1 MAGCGQ
7 NDPSKNQSS
16 AEPAESSAVS
26 EASVTEESEQPE
38 SKPEKSKLS
47 SEDMEAEPKIK
58 PIIRI
63 DSEKRIEYYD
73 DFAKAS
79 EESNWVDGST
89 ITLLE
94 DVSCDANIVVSG
106 KKTLDLNGHKL
117 TMLNGG
123 GTAFTVKGGSLT
135 VQDSAKDGEMLIEK
149 GMHLIDAA
157 ADGELIIN
165 GGILTGES
173 TEDYALIGV
182 GEGGTVTVN
191 DGVLRRTDSNA
202 VSMSGSGTL
211 NLAGGYI
218 ECNSTSSE
226 PGVSASL
233 FVWKNSKAVVN
244 WSGTVVTT
252 ASGFAL
258 YPENED
264 ALSELNLK
272 DSPRI
277 NGKGINLQDS
287 YVINVAGKL
296 SNTTPINVTMTEPR
310 VFTSGLSG
318 NGSAE
323 NFGSDEP
330 DYKISLNSSGEAE
343 LVK

>member
-149 GMHLIDAA
+149 G
-157 ADGELIIN
+157 IIN
-165 GGILTGES
+165 GGILTGKS

-323 NFGSDEP
+323 NFASDEP

>member
-1 MAGCGQ
+1 
-7 NDPSKNQSS
+7 
-16 AEPAESSAVS
+16 
-26 EASVTEESEQPE
+26 
-38 SKPEKSKLS
+38 
-47 SEDMEAEPKIK
+47 
-58 PIIRI
+58 
-63 DSEKRIEYYD
+63 
-73 DFAKAS
+73 
-79 EESNWVDGST
+79 
-89 ITLLE
+89 
-94 DVSCDANIVVSG
+94 
-106 KKTLDLNGHKL
+106 
-117 TMLNGG
+117 MLNGG

-165 GGILTGES
+165 GGILTGKS

>member
-287 YVINVAGKL
+287 YVINVAGKF

-323 NFGSDEP
+323 NFASDEP

>member
-165 GGILTGES
+165 GGILTGKS

>member
-323 NFGSDEP
+323 NFASDEP